1 MFDKNKNEINIE
13 KKLMLVIWVFYGTL
27 LHGVKAID
35 KNKLNFDIKKYD
47 WNSGEGR
54 WFLGLNTID
63 SDLHKPNYHKIY

>member
-1 MFDKNKNEINIE
+1 MG
-13 KKLMLVIWVFYGTL
+13 MFYGTL

-35 KNKLNFDIKKYD
+35 KNKLYFDIKKYD

-63 SDLHKPNYHKIY
+63 SDLHPNRTTTKSINKK